1 MNTSIAIMAAGF
13 GTRMKSKKSKVLH
26 EISGFPMLYHIIKE
40 AGKISDDIHVIL
52 HHQAELIQEKMN
64 AHFKNLTYVMQD
76 HENFPG
82 TGGAI
87 MGVTPKYEKVLVL
100 NGDMPLLESSDMK
113 AFFKEDVKVV
123 MSSFTCSD
131 PTGYGRVI
139 MDSAH
144 KVSKIVEH
152 KDANDRELEVKNVN
166 AGVYLFD
173 TEFLRKNLPKL
184 SNNNSQKEYY
194 ITDLVSMA
202 NEQNIEVKAVEVDEE
217 TFMGVNSKYHLS
229 IAEEIM
235 QKRIKRRFMEAGVS
249 MRLPETIYIESDVII
264 EGESA
269 LESGVS
275 LLKGSKIINSIIK
288 TNSVVEDSMLKNS
301 EIGPMARVR
310 PKSVLIDSKIG
321 NFVEIKKSTLNGV
334 KAGHLS
340 YLGDSEID
348 SGTNIGCGT
357 ITCNY
362 DGKAKYKTII
372 GKNVFIGSDSQLVA
386 PITIEDDVIIAS
398 GTTVTKSVKKGS
410 LAIARPKMKILDG
423 FFYKFFLKESDKH
436 KGKNDA

>member
-13 GTRMKSKKSKVLH
+13 GTRMKSKKPKVLH
-26 EISGFPMLYHIIKE
+26 EISGFSMLYHIIKE
-40 AGKISDDIHVIL
+40 AQKISDDIHVIL
-52 HHQAELIQEKMN
+52 HHQAELIQKKMN
-64 AHFKNLTYVMQD
+64 TDFQNLNYVLQD
-76 HENFPG
+76 HKNYPG

-87 MGVTPKYEKVLVL
+87 MGVKPKYERVLVL
-100 NGDMPLLESSDMK
+100 NGDMPLLEADDMK
-113 AFFKEDVKVV
+113 AFFTENTKVV

-131 PTGYGRVI
+131 PTGYGRVV
-139 MDSAH
+139 MDSSNR
-144 KVSKIVEH
+144 VSKIVEH
-152 KDANDRELEVKNVN
+152 KDANEDELKIKNVN
-166 AGVYLFD
+166 AGVYLFE
-173 TEFLRKNLPKL
+173 TNFLSQNLQKL
-184 SNNNSQKEYY
+184 SNDNSQKEYY
-194 ITDLVSMA
+194 ITDLVSIA
-202 NEQNIEVKAVEVDEE
+202 NEQNITVKAVQVNEQ

-235 QKRIKRRFMEAGVS
+235 QRRIKRRFMEAGVS

-264 EGESA
+264 EGESV

-275 LLKGSKIINSIIK
+275 LLNGSKIINSIVK
-288 TNSVVEDSMLKNS
+288 TNSVVDDSMIKNS
-301 EIGPMARVR
+301 EVGPMARIR

-372 GKNVFIGSDSQLVA
+372 GKNVFVGSDSQLVA
-386 PITIEDDVIIAS
+386 PVTIEDDVIIAS
-398 GTTVTKSVKKGS
+398 GTTVTQNVKKGS
-410 LAIARPKMKILDG
+410 LAIARVKMKILDD
-423 FFYKFFLKESDKH
+423 FFYKFF
-436 KGKNDA
+436 GKNNA

>member
-1 MNTSIAIMAAGF
+1 MHTSIAIMAAGF
-13 GTRMKSKKSKVLH
+13 GTRMKSKKPKVLH

-40 AGKISDDIHVIL
+40 AKLISDDIHVIL
-52 HHQAELIQEKMN
+52 HHQADLVQEQMN
-64 AHFKNLTYVMQD
+64 AHFENLTYVMQD
-76 HENFPG
+76 HNNFPG

-87 MGVTPKYEKVLVL
+87 MSVKPKHEKVLVL
-100 NGDMPLLESSDMK
+100 NGDMPLLEANDMK
-113 AFFKEDVKVV
+113 AFFKEDSQVV
-123 MSSFTCSD
+123 MSSFSCID

-139 MDSAH
+139 MDASH

-152 KDANDRELEVKNVN
+152 KDASEDELKVKNVN

-173 TEFLRKNLPKL
+173 TNFLQNNLPKL

-202 NEQNIEVKAVEVDEE
+202 NQQNIEVKAVDIDEE
-217 TFMGVNSKYHLS
+217 VFMGVNSKYHLS
-229 IAEEIM
+229 IAEDIM
-235 QKRIKRRFMEAGVS
+235 QRRIKRRFMEAGVT
-249 MRLPETIYIESDVII
+249 MRLPETIYIESDVEI
-264 EGESA
+264 EGESI

-275 LLKGSKIINSIIK
+275 LLNGAKIINSIVK

-348 SGTNIGCGT
+348 TGTNIGCGT

-372 GKNVFIGSDSQLVA
+372 GKNVFVGSDSQLVA
-386 PITIEDDVIIAS
+386 PVVIEDDVIIAS
-398 GTTVTKSVKKGS
+398 GTTVTKNVKKGS
-410 LAIARPKMKILDG
+410 LAIARPPLKLLEG
-423 FFYKFFLKESDKH
+423 FFYKFF
-436 KGKNDA
+436 GKNNA

>member
-1 MNTSIAIMAAGF
+1 MDISIAIMAAGF
-13 GTRMKSKKSKVLH
+13 GTRMKSKKPKVLH
-26 EISGFPMLYHIIKE
+26 EISGFPMLHHIIKE
-40 AGKISDDIHVIL
+40 AKKISNDIHVIL
-52 HHQAELIQEKMN
+52 HHQAELIQETMN
-64 AHFKNLTYVMQD
+64 KDFENLTYVIQD
-76 HENFPG
+76 HQNFPG

-87 MGVTPKYEKVLVL
+87 MGVNPKYKKVLVL
-100 NGDMPLLESSDMK
+100 NGDMPLLEASDMK
-113 AFFKEDVKVV
+113 AFFSQDAKVV

-139 MDSAH
+139 MDKAH

-152 KDANDRELEVKNVN
+152 KDANESELKVKNVN

-173 TEFLRKNLPKL
+173 TDFLKENLEKL
-184 SNNNSQKEYY
+184 TNNNTQKEYY
-194 ITDLVSMA
+194 ITDLVSIA
-202 NEQNIEVKAVEVDEE
+202 NEQNIEVKAVEIDEE

-229 IAEEIM
+229 KAEEIM

-249 MRLPETIYIESDVII
+249 MRLPESIYIESDVEI
-264 EGESA
+264 EGESI
-269 LESGVS
+269 LENGVS
-275 LLKGSKIINSIIK
+275 LLKGSKIINSYIK

-321 NFVEIKKSTLNGV
+321 NFVEIKKSTLHGV

-372 GKNVFIGSDSQLVA
+372 GKNVFVGSDSQLVA
-386 PITIEDDVIIAS
+386 PVTIEDDVIIAS

-410 LAIARPKMKILDG
+410 LAIARPKMKILDD
-423 FFYKFFLKESDKH
+423 FFYKFFGEK
-436 KGKNDA
+436 

>member
-1 MNTSIAIMAAGF
+1 MHTSIAIMAAGF
-13 GTRMKSKKSKVLH
+13 GTRMKSKKPKVLH
-26 EISGFPMLYHIIKE
+26 EISGFPMLHHIIKE
-40 AGKISDDIHVIL
+40 AQKVSDDIHVIL
-52 HHQAELIQEKMN
+52 HHQADLIKEQMN
-64 AHFKNLTYVMQD
+64 AHFQNITYVLQD
-76 HENFPG
+76 HKNFPG

-87 MGVTPKYEKVLVL
+87 MGVIPKYENVLVL
-100 NGDMPLLESSDMK
+100 NGDMPLLEAIDME
-113 AFFKEDVKVV
+113 AFFKEDAKVV

-139 MDSAH
+139 MDETH

-152 KDANDRELEVKNVN
+152 KDANQDELKVKNVN

-173 TEFLRKNLPKL
+173 TKFLKQNLPKL
-184 SNNNSQKEYY
+184 SNNNSQQEYY

-202 NEQNIEVKAVEVDEE
+202 NEQNIEVKAVEINED

-229 IAEEIM
+229 IAEELM

-249 MRLPETIYIESDVII
+249 MRLPETIYIESDVEI
-264 EGESA
+264 EGESV

-275 LLKGSKIINSIIK
+275 LLKGAKIINSTVK

-301 EIGPMARVR
+301 EVGPMARIR

-348 SGTNIGCGT
+348 MGTNIGCGT

-372 GKNVFIGSDSQLVA
+372 GKNVFVGSDSQLVA
-386 PITIEDDVIIAS
+386 PVTIEDDVIIAS

-410 LAIARPKMKILDG
+410 LAIARPKMKIFDG
-423 FFYKFFLKESDKH
+423 FFYKFFGEK
-436 KGKNDA
+436 